1 MKFLLSRTFSASSRS
16 DNSQRWLPE
25 PVVYQIDNRD
35 ARRNRKADA
44 GHYKAINAHLSPW
57 ILREWQLGCHCQDI
71 RFDDIGI

>member
-1 MKFLLSRTFSASSRS
+1 
-16 DNSQRWLPE
+16 
-25 PVVYQIDNRD
+25 VYQIDNRD